1 MHQAIGHC
9 RARGAH
15 VCEHNEFQEICGH
28 GYNPYYGDGGTGRY
42 GDHGTASGSNW
53 DDKYGAWNGGSC
65 ANNNDDPA
73 YHYRLWTR
81 IWAPCPPNSSAEW
94 TPART

>member
-28 GYNPYYGDGGTGRY
+28 GYNPYCGDGGTGRY

-65 ANNNDDPA
+65 SNNNDDPA
-73 YHYRLWTR
+73 YHYDENMNFRCCTQAG
-81 IWAPCPPNSSAEW
+81 I
-94 TPART
+94 